1 LSDSGIRQDRLS
13 LQQQIALL
21 VFDNLSEG
29 VVFTDAGGKI
39 LAVNAGFTRITG
51 YAADEVIG
59 RNPRLLQSGVQ
70 EREFY
75 EEMWRSL
82 GATGRWRGEIVNRR
96 KSGELY
102 PELLSISAVR
112 SADGGITNYIGV
124 FSDLSER
131 LAQERAMREMRERLD
146 LALDAGGVGTW
157 IWEPGSGRLECDAR
171 AGELIAGSQNDPPRT
186 FEALLERIP
195 AYERPRVLDAFLRPT
210 SLQQA
215 FRAEFEVVL
224 PDGGERHLVVR
235 ARPHCDEAD
244 GNCSVFGVVWDV
256 TERYLREREIRELN
270 ATLERRVLERTA
282 ELEAALAELESFSY
296 SVAHDLRAPLRGLD
310 GFSRILIDEYGERLD
325 ETGCGYL
332 RRISAASQRLDRLI
346 DNLLKLSK
354 ISQSRMERI
363 PVNLSGMARE
373 VVLALQAAQPER
385 AADFVI
391 ERNLRAVGDPVLL
404 RALLENLLG
413 NAWKYS
419 SRKERARI
427 EFGLQRFPEGG
438 AAFFVR
444 DNGDGFDMA
453 EAGKLFAPFQRLH
466 AADEFAGTGVGL
478 ASVARTVARH
488 GGRVWAEAAKG
499 EGATFYFT
507 LPHPGD

>member
-1 LSDSGIRQDRLS
+1 LSDARTLQDGLS
-13 LQQQIALL
+13 PQQQIALL

-29 VVFTDAGGKI
+29 VVFTDAGGSI

-51 YAADEVIG
+51 YDAGEVVG
-59 RNPRLLQSGVQ
+59 RNPRILQSGVQ
-70 EREFY
+70 ERGFY
-75 EEMWRSL
+75 EEMWRAL

-112 SADGGITNYIGV
+112 GADGAITNYIGV
-124 FSDLSER
+124 FTDLSER

-171 AGELIAGSQNDPPRT
+171 AGELVAEPGSEPPRS
-186 FEALLERIP
+186 FDALLARLP
-195 AYERPRVLDAFLRPT
+195 PYERPRVMDAFLRPAR
-210 SLQQA
+210 LQQA
-215 FRAEFEVVL
+215 FRAEFEVIL
-224 PDGGERHLVVR
+224 PDGGERHLVAR
-235 ARPHCDEAD
+235 ARPHCDETD
-244 GNCSVFGVVWDV
+244 GVCRVFGVVWDV

-270 ATLERRVLERTA
+270 ATLEGRVQERTA

-296 SVAHDLRAPLRGLD
+296 SVAHDLRAPLRSLD
-310 GFSRILIDEYGERLD
+310 GFSRILIDDYGERLD
-325 ETGCGYL
+325 ETGRGHL
-332 RRISAASQRLDRLI
+332 LRISAASRRLDRLI
-346 DNLLKLSK
+346 ENLLKLSR

-363 PVNLSGMARE
+363 PVNLSGVARE
-373 VVLALQAAQPER
+373 VAIALQAAQPGR
-385 AADFVI
+385 AAEFVI
-391 ERNLRAVGDPVLL
+391 ERGLRAVGDPVLL

-419 SRKERARI
+419 SRKARAHI

-499 EGATFYFT
+499 VGATFFFT
-507 LPHPGD
+507 LPDRA

>member
-1 LSDSGIRQDRLS
+1 MSDAHTRQDGLS
-13 LQQQIALL
+13 PPQQFALL

-29 VVFTDAGGKI
+29 VVFTDAGGSI

-51 YAADEVIG
+51 YAAEEVIG
-59 RNPRLLQSGVQ
+59 RNPRVLQSGVQ

-75 EEMWRSL
+75 EDMWRTL
-82 GATGRWRGEIVNRR
+82 GAAGRWRGEIVNRR

-112 SADGGITNYIGV
+112 GADGVITNYIGV

-171 AGELIAGSQNDPPRT
+171 AGELVAEPGREPPRS
-186 FEALLERIP
+186 FDALLARMP
-195 AYERPRVLDAFLRPT
+195 AHARPRVAEAFLHPASR
-210 SLQQA
+210 QEA

-224 PDGGERHLVVR
+224 PDGGERHLVAR
-235 ARPHCDEAD
+235 ARPHCDETD
-244 GNCSVFGVVWDV
+244 GVCRVFGVVWDV
-256 TERYLREREIRELN
+256 TERYVREREIRELN
-270 ATLERRVLERTA
+270 ASLERRVRERTA
-282 ELEAALAELESFSY
+282 ELESALAELESFSY

-310 GFSRILIDEYGERLD
+310 GFSRILIDDYGERLD
-325 ETGCGYL
+325 ETGRGHL
-332 RRISAASQRLDRLI
+332 QRISAASRRLDRLI
-346 DNLLKLSK
+346 DNLLRLSR
-354 ISQSRMERI
+354 ISQSPMECI

-373 VVLALQAAQPER
+373 VTLALQAAQPGR
-385 AADFVI
+385 TADFVI
-391 ERNLRAVGDPVLL
+391 ERHLHAVGDPVLL
-404 RALLENLLG
+404 RALLENLIG

-427 EFGLQRFPEGG
+427 ELGLQRLPEGE

-499 EGATFYFT
+499 AGATFFFT
-507 LPHPGD
+507 LPDQA

>member
-1 LSDSGIRQDRLS
+1 MSDARTFQDGLSP
-13 LQQQIALL
+13 QQQIARL

-29 VVFTDAGGKI
+29 VIFTDAGGNI
-39 LAVNAGFTRITG
+39 LAVNSGFTRITG
-51 YAADEVIG
+51 YAAEEVVG

-70 EREFY
+70 ERDFY
-75 EEMWRSL
+75 VEMWRTLNAS
-82 GATGRWRGEIVNRR
+82 GRWCGEIVNRR

-102 PELLSISAVR
+102 PELLSITAVR
-112 SADGGITNYIGV
+112 SPEGEVTNYIGV

-131 LAQERAMREMRERLD
+131 LAQERALREMRERME

-157 IWEPGSGRLECDAR
+157 IWEPGSGRLECDER
-171 AGELIAGSQNDPPRT
+171 AGELIAGSPANPPRT

-195 AYERPRVLDAFLRPT
+195 AGERASVLDAFVRPAR
-210 SLQQA
+210 QQLA
-215 FRAEFEVVL
+215 FRAEFQVAL
-224 PDGGERHLVVR
+224 PGGAVRHLVAR
-235 ARPHCDEAD
+235 ARPHCGETD
-244 GNCSVFGVVWDV
+244 GLCRVFGVVWDV
-256 TERYLREREIRELN
+256 TERHMREQEVRELN
-270 ATLERRVLERTA
+270 ATLERRVRERTA

-310 GFSRILIDEYGERLD
+310 GFSRILSDEYGDRLD
-325 ETGCGYL
+325 ETGRDYL
-332 RRISAASQRLDRLI
+332 RRIGAASRRLDRLI
-346 DNLLKLSK
+346 DNLLKLSR
-354 ISQSRMERI
+354 ISQSRMERV

-373 VVLALQAAQPER
+373 VAIALQAAQPER
-385 AADFVI
+385 KADFVI
-391 ERNLRAVGDPVLL
+391 ERHLRAVGDPVLL

-419 SRKERARI
+419 SRKARTRI
-427 EFGLQRFPEGG
+427 EFGSRPLAGG
-438 AAFFVR
+438 ETAFFVR

-453 EAGKLFAPFQRLH
+453 QAGKLFAPFQRLH

-488 GGRVWAEAAKG
+488 GGRVWAEAVRG

-507 LPHPGD
+507 LPDQA

>member
-1 LSDSGIRQDRLS
+1 MSDSGTRQDRLS

-51 YAADEVIG
+51 YAADEVVG

-82 GATGRWRGEIVNRR
+82 GETGRWRGEIVNRR
-96 KSGELY
+96 KTGELY

-112 SADGGITNYIGV
+112 GAGGGITNYIGV

-171 AGELIAGSQNDPPRT
+171 ADELVAEPGNAPPRS
-186 FEALLERIP
+186 FDALLARLP
-195 AYERPRVLDAFLRPT
+195 SYERPRVMDAFLRPAR
-210 SLQQA
+210 LQQA
-215 FRAEFEVVL
+215 FRAEFEVIL
-224 PDGGERHLVVR
+224 PDGGERHLVAR
-235 ARPHCDEAD
+235 ARPHCDETD
-244 GNCSVFGVVWDV
+244 GVCRVFGVVWDV

-270 ATLERRVLERTA
+270 ATLERRVQERTA

-296 SVAHDLRAPLRGLD
+296 SVAHDLRAPLRSLD
-310 GFSRILIDEYGERLD
+310 GFSRILFDDYGERLD
-325 ETGCGYL
+325 EAGRGHL
-332 RRISAASQRLDRLI
+332 LRISAASRRLDRLI
-346 DNLLKLSK
+346 ENLLKLSR

-373 VVLALQAAQPER
+373 VATALQAAQPER
-385 AADFVI
+385 SAEFVI
-391 ERNLRAVGDPVLL
+391 ERRLRAFGDPVLL

-419 SRKERARI
+419 SRKECARI
-427 EFGLQRFPEGG
+427 EFGLQQLPEGG

-478 ASVARTVARH
+478 ASVARTVVRH

-499 EGATFYFT
+499 VGATFFFT
-507 LPHPGD
+507 LPDRA